1 MKTLMSIGQLEDT
14 IAKKVTK
21 FYVETLGHGPK
32 ETKVYIIDDM
42 AIVRL
47 KGKLLPIEEKLL
59 ERDNGVELVKDIR
72 KVLHATLTKSLST
85 IVEEVTGH
93 TVVSS
98 HSDVSTKTGEVF
110 EVFILDESYENS
122 SKKSVNR

>member
-1 MKTLMSIGQLEDT
+1 MISIGQLEDA

-21 FYVETLGHGPK
+21 FYVDTLGHGPK

-85 IVEEVTGH
+85 IVEEVTSRK
-93 TVVSS
+93 VVSS

>member
-1 MKTLMSIGQLEDT
+1 MASIGQIEDT

-32 ETKVYIIDDM
+32 ETRVYIIDDM

-47 KGKLLPIEEKLL
+47 NGKLLPIEQKLL
-59 ERDNGVELVKDIR
+59 ERENGVELVKDIR

-93 TVVSS
+93 NVVSS
-98 HSDVSTKTGEVF
+98 HSDISTKTGEVF
-110 EVFILDESYENS
+110 EVFILDESYHNS
-122 SKKSVNR
+122 NKKSSG

>member
-1 MKTLMSIGQLEDT
+1 MATIGQLEDT
-14 IAKKVTK
+14 IAKRVTK

-42 AIVRL
+42 VIVRL
-47 KGKLLPIEEKLL
+47 QGKLLPIEEKLL

-85 IVEEVTGH
+85 IVNEVTGH
-93 TVVSS
+93 NVVSS
-98 HSDVSTKTGEVF
+98 HSDISTKTGEVL
-110 EVFILDESYENS
+110 EVFILDTSYENS
-122 SKKSVNR
+122 NKKISHR